1 MLSAMR
7 FKDFTWPHNPRTF
20 RVLWRRRVCVLDAP
34 GGRYRVQDLGKTCR
48 VLRGEGEFCG
58 PSAYADFERLQQVF
72 LDEGAGTLVHPL
84 WHSQSVFFT
93 RLELTQEPRQDY
105 VAYAFEFTETG
116 EADADAQ
123 RKSVQALPEERY
135 ALAPGDTAWSVC
147 AKYGLTLPE
156 LLERN
161 PDISNPNELGPG
173 QEVRIG

>member
-34 GGRYRVQDLGKTCR
+34 GGRYHVQDLGKTCR

-72 LDEGAGTLVHPL
+72 LEEGMGTLIHPL
-84 WHSQSVFFT
+84 WPCQSVFFT

-105 VAYAFEFTETG
+105 VAYAFEFTETRG
-116 EADADAQ
+116 YDTDEP
-123 RKSVQALPEERY
+123 RRPVKALSGERY
-135 ALAPGDTAWSVC
+135 TLAAGETAWSVC
-147 AKYGLTLPE
+147 ARFGLALPE
-156 LLERN
+156 LLALN
-161 PDISNPNELGPG
+161 PGIANPNELGPG
-173 QEVRIG
+173 QEVRVG

>member
-48 VLRGEGEFCG
+48 ILRGEGEFCG

-84 WHSQSVFFT
+84 WHSQRVFFT

-105 VAYAFEFTETG
+105 VAYAFEFTESG
-116 EADADAQ
+116 VSDAGGQ
-123 RKSVQALPEERY
+123 RKPVKAMSGERY
-135 ALAPGDTAWSVC
+135 TLAAGDTAWSV
-147 AKYGLTLPE
+147 AERFGLDTAA
-156 LLERN
+156 LLALN
-161 PDISNPNELGPG
+161 PGLSNPNELTAG
-173 QEVRIG
+173 QEVRVG

>member
-116 EADADAQ
+116 DYDADAQ
-123 RKSVQALPEERY
+123 RKSVRALPEERY

-156 LLERN
+156 LLALN
-161 PDISNPNELGPG
+161 PEIANPNALGPG

>member
-72 LDEGAGTLVHPL
+72 LDEGMGTLIHPL
-84 WHSQSVFFT
+84 WPCQSVFFT

-105 VAYAFEFTETG
+105 VAYAFEFTEAG
-116 EADADAQ
+116 AEDAAQ
-123 RKSVQALPEERY
+123 RKSVRALPEERY
-135 ALAPGDTAWSVC
+135 TLAAGDTAWSVC
-147 AKYGLTLPE
+147 ARFGLTLPA
-156 LLERN
+156 LLALN
-161 PDISNPNELGPG
+161 PGIANPNELEPG
-173 QEVRIG
+173 QEVRVG